1 MTRLIDKATLVAEI
15 NKRIID
21 APVNNIGHQRVWA
34 YNDVK
39 DIIGTL
45 EVKDVDSMIHTII
58 AECCDWLAMNTNL
71 SHDEIEACRNLM
83 LTVKEEQCKPQK
95 VE

>member
-1 MTRLIDKATLVAEI
+1 MAHLIDKDALVAEI
-15 NKRIID
+15 NKRIIN

-39 DIIGTL
+39 DIIDTL
-45 EVKDVDSMIHTII
+45 KVKEVDLVIHTII

-71 SHDEIEACRNLM
+71 SHDEIEGCRNLM
-83 LTVKEEQCKPQK
+83 LTVKEEQFKAQEGK
-95 VE
+95 